1 MKKGA
6 FKLRNVVKGPK
17 NAWEKRHSKGNASK
31 QTKETLC
38 IVDIIWSR
46 KIFSTKQPL
55 LSKRFV
61 FVLILVNC
69 FILKKILNFDFFIV
83 FKMQKKITNESI
95 LD

>member
-55 LSKRFV
+55 LSKR
-61 FVLILVNC
+61 
-69 FILKKILNFDFFIV
+69 LKICICINFSKLFHFKKDFKF
-83 FKMQKKITNESI
+83 
-95 LD
+95 